1 MAGPACSD
9 LSRLVERSAAKR
21 FVRAGKS
28 AGLAW
33 PRGHAAGDDSGGAG
47 HGGVGGIQWRGM
59 FRLGDKVLE
68 QHSSVERVR
77 DGTQDHGARHI
88 ALVLCVKHGEV
99 GTGRLVW

>member
-33 PRGHAAGDDSGGAG
+33 PRGHAAGDDSGGGRTRGSRGDSVAG
-47 HGGVGGIQWRGM
+47 DVQVGG
-59 FRLGDKVLE
+59 
-68 QHSSVERVR
+68 
-77 DGTQDHGARHI
+77 
-88 ALVLCVKHGEV
+88 
-99 GTGRLVW
+99 